1 MFASQGGTS
10 DKFLKDGQKVGET
23 GLPIAAGLTVGAIV
37 ALPIAFIGSI
47 FLTAPGKALPFN
59 FLDRFYPP
67 RVAEK
72 AAIQAKFEKAQ
83 AAKKAEADKA
93 KAAEAAAAKAA
104 EAEAAK
110 AAAATAAKK

>member
-1 MFASQGGTS
+1 MLASQGGTS

-23 GLPIAAGLTVGAIV
+23 GLPIAAGLTVGSIL

-59 FLDRFYPP
+59 FLDRFYAP

-72 AAIQAKFEKAQ
+72 AAIQAKFDATQ
-83 AAKKAEADKA
+83 AKKKAEADKA
-93 KAAEAAAAKAA
+93 NAAKAEAAKAA
-104 EAEAAK
+104 EAAEAAAK
-110 AAAATAAKK
+110 AAKK